1 MKSRAVVSVALL
13 IAALPVIAAAQ
24 APPAT
29 TGDLQIEKKQRKPVV
44 LPKPSA
50 EQTRADADR
59 AVDEI
64 IGRDPNRVISE
75 TSPVRSPSRPD
86 FNYDVKNGI
95 GSERLNKELFK
106 R

>member
-1 MKSRAVVSVALL
+1 MKSRVFMSLALL
-13 IAALPVIAAAQ
+13 ITALPLAAAAQ

-29 TGDLQIEKKQRKPVV
+29 TGDLQIERQQRKPVV

-64 IGRDPNRVISE
+64 IGRDPNRIISE

-86 FNYDVKNGI
+86 YTYDVKNGI
-95 GSERLNKELFK
+95 GSERMNK
-106 R
+106 